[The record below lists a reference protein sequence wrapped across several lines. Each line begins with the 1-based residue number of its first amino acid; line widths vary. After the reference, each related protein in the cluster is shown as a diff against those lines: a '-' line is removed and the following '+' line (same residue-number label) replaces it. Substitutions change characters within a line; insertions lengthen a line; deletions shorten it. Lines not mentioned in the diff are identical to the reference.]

1 MGLEESSQKVSSY
14 LPDDTIGAFAD
25 NILDLVL
32 IGYIEGDLP
41 GSSRGRALMTHFENG
56 FFGSLSLWVIVSF
69 KNPWDPVEKRPN
81 TVHGES
87 NGNRELKTVE
97 GGSRTICRFRVQGK
111 QLNST

>member
-1 MGLEESSQKVSSY
+1 MGSEESSQKVSSY

-81 TVHGES
+81 TVHG
-87 NGNRELKTVE
+87 GIKREPGIE
-97 GGSRTICRFRVQGK
+97 NSRGRVAHNLPIQSPGK
-111 QLNST
+111 ATQ